1 MRDAQ
6 SKQSVK
12 PWGSVAALL
21 AACFV
26 TIAGVMRGID
36 PDVILW
42 RAVVAATLV
51 GALTAVANCVAHWL
65 HRSL

>member
-6 SKQSVK
+6 SKQSAK

-21 AACFV
+21 AACFA
-26 TIAGVMRGID
+26 TIAGVVRGID

-42 RAVVAATLV
+42 RAIVAATLV
-51 GALTAVANCVAHWL
+51 AALAAVANCVVQWL
-65 HRSL
+65 LRSW